1 MRLQDYHLH
10 IKLMRFKAEN
20 IALKWPIRIFIAFVI
35 LAFLSPFIANDKPL
49 VCKYKGEWMFPVFS
63 FYNKS
68 IIISNNEV
76 EIINYN
82 MGKEWKSLETSF
94 AIFPPCAY
102 SPNTIDADNA
112 PLKSPFDQQFI
123 TINNSVVSLPTKY
136 RHWFG
141 TTQNG
146 NDVLSGII
154 HGTKISLSVG
164 IFGMLLASL
173 IGISLGAIAG
183 YYQNN
188 TFKIGYFQFW
198 LIILSLFFA
207 WFYSIKIRQ
216 TELISSFNNGGLSV
230 LLQLLFSGIIFS
242 TIVYL
247 FSWIGKKID
256 DLINKNSKIYF
267 PFDLIISKLIEILNS
282 IPVLLLIISVAAIA
296 KPSYLFLILILGFL
310 SWTNLARI
318 VRAEFIKAKHLDY
331 VMACKAIGIS
341 NTRIIIRHILPNVLP
356 IIFVQI
362 IFGMAGAVLIESA
375 LSFIGVGVPLNVISW
390 GSLLNEGQNSFSS
403 WWLIVF
409 PGVCVFTLILIYNKI
424 ATHLSSKRT
433 DF

>member
-1 MRLQDYHLH
+1 MSIQDYHLY
-10 IKLMRFKAEN
+10 IKLMRFQPKN

-49 VCKYKGEWMFPVFS
+49 VCKYKGEWMFPAFS
-63 FYNKS
+63 FQNKS
-68 IIISNNEV
+68 IILANNKLET
-76 EIINYN
+76 INYN
-82 MGKEWKSLETSF
+82 MGKEWKLLETSF

-112 PLKSPFDQQFI
+112 PLKSPFEKQFI
-123 TINNSVVSLPTKY
+123 TINNSSVTLPIKY

-146 NDVLSGII
+146 NDVLSAII

-164 IFGMLLASL
+164 IFGMLLASIL
-173 IGISLGAIAG
+173 GISLGAIAG

-188 TFKIGYFQFW
+188 TFKIGYFQFGLILFS
-198 LIILSLFFA
+198 LIIA

-216 TELISSFNNGGLSV
+216 DELINSFNNGGLSV
-230 LLQLLFSGIIFS
+230 IFQLLFSVIIFS
-242 TIVYL
+242 SIVYL
-247 FSWIGKKID
+247 FSGIGKKID
-256 DLINKNSKIYF
+256 NLINKNAKIYF
-267 PFDLIISKLIEILNS
+267 PFDTIISKLIEILNS
-282 IPVLLLIISVAAIA
+282 IPVLLLIISIAAIA

-341 NTRIIIRHILPNVLP
+341 NSRIIIKHILPNILP
-356 IIFVQI
+356 VIFVQI
-362 IFGMAGAVLIESA
+362 VFGMAGAVLIESS

-403 WWLIVF
+403 WWLIIF

-424 ATHLSSKRT
+424 ATHLSKK
-433 DF
+433 

>member
-1 MRLQDYHLH
+1 MKLQDLH
-10 IKLMRFKAEN
+10 IHIKFLRFQAKH
-20 IALKWPIRIFIAFVI
+20 IALKWPIRIFSAFVM

-49 VCKYKGEWMFPVFS
+49 ICKYKGEWLFPAFS
-63 FYNKS
+63 FQNKKT
-68 IIISNNEV
+68 INYNNEV
-76 EIINYN
+76 EIVNYN
-82 MGKEWKSLETSF
+82 MGKEWKLLETSF
-94 AIFPPCAY
+94 VLFPPCAY

-112 PLKSPFDQQFI
+112 PLKSPFDKQYL
-123 TINNSVVSLPTKY
+123 TINNSVVSLPIAY

-146 NDVLSGII
+146 NDVLSAII

-164 IFGMLLASL
+164 IFGMLLASI

-188 TFKIGYFQFW
+188 TFKIGYFQFGF
-198 LIILSLFFA
+198 LVLSLVFA

-216 TELISSFNNGGLSV
+216 DELVNSFNNGGIGVLTQLILSAT
-230 LLQLLFSGIIFS
+230 IFL
-242 TIVYL
+242 TISYV

-256 DLINKNSKIYF
+256 YLINKNSQIFF
-267 PFDLIISKLIEILNS
+267 PFDLVISKLIEILNS

-310 SWTNLARI
+310 SWTNIARI

-341 NTRIIIRHILPNVLP
+341 NTRIIIKHILPNILP
-356 IIFVQI
+356 IVFVQI
-362 IFGMAGAVLIESA
+362 MFGMAGAVLIESA
-375 LSFIGVGVPLNVISW
+375 LSFIGVGVPLNVVSW

-403 WWLIVF
+403 WWLIIF

-424 ATHLSSKRT
+424 ATHLSLKHS